1 MTKLTHLNDQG
12 QAHMVDVG
20 EKPVQKRTAKAAAEL
35 HCSPS
40 TLALLQSN
48 GLPKGD
54 ALAVARIAGIQAA
67 KRTDEWI
74 PLCHTLPLDQV
85 LVNFQIQDDRIAITA
100 TARTQS
106 RTGVEMEALTAVSA
120 AALTLYDMLK
130 AVDKTMRI
138 EAVRVLEKIKE

>member
-1 MTKLTHLNDQG
+1 
-12 QAHMVDVG
+12 MVDVG
-20 EKPVQKRTAKAAAEL
+20 GKPIQKRTAKAVAEL
-35 HCSPS
+35 HGSPA
-40 TLALLQSN
+40 TLQLLKAGN
-48 GLPKGD
+48 APKGD

-85 LVNFQIQDDRIAITA
+85 LVDFQIKEDRIEIIS

-106 RTGVEMEALTAVSA
+106 RTGVEMEALTAVTA

-130 AVDKTMRI
+130 AVDKAMRI
-138 EAVRVLEKIKE
+138 EAVRVLEKTKE

>member
-1 MTKLTHLNDQG
+1 MKLSHIDDQG
-12 QAHMVDVG
+12 KARMVDVG
-20 EKPVQKRTAKAAAEL
+20 GKPIQKRTAKAVAEL
-35 HCSPS
+35 HGSPA
-40 TLALLQSN
+40 TLQLLKAGN
-48 GLPKGD
+48 APKGD

-85 LVNFQIQDDRIAITA
+85 LVDFQIKEDRIEIIS

-106 RTGVEMEALTAVSA
+106 RTGVEMEALTAVTA

-130 AVDKTMRI
+130 AVDKAMRI
-138 EAVRVLEKIKE
+138 EAVRVLEKTKE

>member
-1 MTKLTHLNDQG
+1 MKLSHIDDQG
-12 QAHMVDVG
+12 EARMVDVG
-20 EKPVQKRTAKAAAEL
+20 EKPIQKRAAKAAAEL
-35 HCSPS
+35 HCSPA
-40 TLALLQSN
+40 TLQLLKAGN
-48 GLPKGD
+48 APKGD
-54 ALAVARIAGIQAA
+54 ALSVARIAGIQAA

-85 LVNFQIQDDRIAITA
+85 LVDFQIKDDRIEIIS

-106 RTGVEMEALTAVSA
+106 RTGIEMEALTAVTA

-138 EAVRVLEKIKE
+138 EAVRVIEKIKE